1 VDHLEKQNEEMRND
15 IDMLKI
21 HMAQILEK
29 LSELGQKEK
38 EGTSQRNIM
47 ESSSQ
52 GIPFIL
58 TYSFVPL
65 TYQLPQQPTIESLEE
80 RIAIWPST

>member
-21 HMAQILEK
+21 HMVQILEK

-38 EGTSQRNIM
+38 EGTSRRNIA
-47 ESSSQ
+47 ESSS
-52 GIPFIL
+52 
-58 TYSFVPL
+58 
-65 TYQLPQQPTIESLEE
+65 
-80 RIAIWPST
+80 